1 MVKLYALWL
10 AVGIHFL
17 CMGSGEIGAPLID
30 PADLEKRAQEL
41 VYKQVIEADQ
51 RAAIFEQRTCF
62 GRCSYNKQRW
72 CNPQMYYSRF
82 SGALGDAH
90 ADTQTHKQLREAG
103 CFPGLLCL
111 LCACTTVGSI
121 TPLALV
127 AQGTLP
133 MYVACPIATGVAA
146 SGAICACLCRAHCAN
161 ERLPRERCM
170 RHIAAEFART
180 NPGRASELR
189 SAVVS
194 NGLQYPDFLARPG
207 VQAMEPSA

>member
-17 CMGSGEIGAPLID
+17 CMGSGQIGQPLID
-30 PADLEKRAQEL
+30 PDDLEKGAQEI
-41 VYKQVIEADQ
+41 VYTRVIDADQ
-51 RAAIFEQRTCF
+51 QAAIFEQSTCF
-62 GRCSYNKQRW
+62 GRFFYNRQRW
-72 CNPQMYYSRF
+72 CRPQMYYSRF
-82 SGALGDAH
+82 SAPLEDAH
-90 ADTQTHKQLREAG
+90 AGTQTHKQLRETG

-146 SGAICACLCRAHCAN
+146 SGAVCACLCRAHCAN
-161 ERLPRERCM
+161 ERLPREWCM
-170 RHIAAEFART
+170 RHIAAEFAQQD
-180 NPGRASELR
+180 PERASELR
-189 SAVVS
+189 SQVVGK
-194 NGLQYPDFLARPG
+194 GLQYPDFLGKPETQTMG
-207 VQAMEPSA
+207 